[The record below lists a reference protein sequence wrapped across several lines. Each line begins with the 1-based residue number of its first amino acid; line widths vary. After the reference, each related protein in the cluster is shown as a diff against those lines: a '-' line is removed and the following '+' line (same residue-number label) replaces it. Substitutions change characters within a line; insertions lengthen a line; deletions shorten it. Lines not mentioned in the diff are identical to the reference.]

1 MAVLSLTNLSKKF
14 SNGTSF
20 ALRNVSLEIQKGELL
35 SLVGESGSGKTTL
48 LRLIAGFETP
58 TAGDVMIDAKAMVDD
73 RTYIPPEQ
81 RGVGMVFQGCA
92 LFPHLSVADNIGFG
106 LNGRGRARRH
116 NRIHELLVLTGLCG
130 YERRFP
136 HELSGGEQ
144 QRVALA
150 RALAPK
156 PSLLLLDEPFSNLD
170 ESLKARMRMD
180 VQAILQEAGTT
191 AILVTHDTGDALAI
205 SKRIAILRNGEIQ
218 QVGSP
223 EAIYSKPTNQ
233 YVANLFGKTN
243 ILDAADLDAEVATPI
258 TIVNTNGPHGKHRF
272 LAIRPENFA
281 IVDQCKGSICAEVK
295 EIVFHGRYK
304 SLVLAAQGQAGSKY
318 SFTIYVDPNYKVA
331 LKERIHVRPNVE
343 KIHPI
348 QK

>member
-1 MAVLSLTNLSKKF
+1 MRLLVLLDH
-14 SNGTSF
+14 
-20 ALRNVSLEIQKGELL
+20 ALKRHKSGGE
-35 SLVGESGSGKTTL
+35 
-48 LRLIAGFETP
+48 F
-58 TAGDVMIDAKAMVDD
+58 
-73 RTYIPPEQ
+73 
-81 RGVGMVFQGCA
+81 
-92 LFPHLSVADNIGFG
+92 SVAENIGFG

-116 NRIHELLVLTGLCG
+116 NRIHELLVLTGLGG

-156 PSLLLLDEPFSNLD
+156 PALLLLDEPFSNLD

-180 VQAILQEAGTT
+180 VQAILRETGTT
-191 AILVTHDTGDALAI
+191 AILVTHNTEDALAI

-218 QVGSP
+218 QIGSP
-223 EAIYSKPTNQ
+223 EAIYSTPTNQ

-258 TIVNTNGPHGKHRF
+258 TIVNTNGPHGNHRF

-318 SFTIYVDPNYKVA
+318 SFTIYVDPHYEVA
-331 LKERIHVRPNVE
+331 LKERIHVRPHVE